1 MNKRLRQPPFQNINL
16 LINTTMEKNIPK
28 LPANNEAV
36 VANALL
42 SDAAGLFDI
51 GQVARGLVNVDN
63 YCKGK
68 AQNHLEVSWDK
79 DSGVIFVF
87 KFRSNNES
95 AVKAMALA
103 TKTPVTKQSNTMWL
117 TCDV

>member
-1 MNKRLRQPPFQNINL
+1 MEPKN
-16 LINTTMEKNIPK
+16 NTTPENSP
-28 LPANNEAV
+28 AV

-42 SDAAGLFDI
+42 SDAAGLVDI
-51 GQVARGLVNVDN
+51 GQVAKGLVNVDN

-87 KFRSNNES
+87 KFMSNNES

>member
-1 MNKRLRQPPFQNINL
+1 MKKNTPTMPTNNK
-16 LINTTMEKNIPK
+16 
-28 LPANNEAV
+28 AV

-42 SDAAGLFDI
+42 SDAAGLVDI
-51 GQVARGLVNVDN
+51 GQVAQGLVNVDS

-87 KFRSNNES
+87 KFMSNNKS
-95 AVKAMALA
+95 AVEAMALA
-103 TKTPVTKQSNTMWL
+103 TKTSVIKQSDTMWL
-117 TCDV
+117 TCDA